1 MNITTLNTI
10 GLDGVIIKKTNTPS
24 GGGNGGGAE
33 GEGVGMIYV
42 TKEALIAAM
51 EVVPP
56 QTVPQEEFR
65 EMINQLTTLLG
76 IRAMKQASGAIY
88 GIEQDVSN
96 AIYEGWLTFEN
107 WTAAALY
114 LDTPAWF
121 RGKWEKAWVH
131 FGATNL
137 EEAKTIIA
145 QMFPNQLTEKEFIG
159 N

>member
-10 GLDGVIIKKTNTPS
+10 GMDGVIIKKTDTPS
-24 GGGNGGGAE
+24 GGNGGGVE

-42 TKEALIAAM
+42 HKKDILRIFELPEEID
-51 EVVPP
+51 
-56 QTVPQEEFR
+56 VPQEEFQ

-88 GIEQDVSN
+88 GIELDVSN

-121 RGKWEKAWVH
+121 RGKWEKTWVH